1 MNRYSEEL
9 NEFIEKL
16 KESNKAIVVEGEKDK
31 KALENLGI
39 KKIITLNKG
48 PLFKIAENISK
59 EHKDIIILTDLDKKG
74 KQLYGKLNSSLQ
86 RLGLRV
92 DNSFRNF
99 LLKKTK
105 LRQIEGVT
113 NYLEKIEN
121 QLSGLFVDN

>member
-1 MNRYSEEL
+1 MNKYSEEL

-16 KESNKAIVVEGEKDK
+16 KETNKAIVVEGEKDK

-39 KKIITLNKG
+39 KKIITLNKE

-59 EHKDIIILTDLDKKG
+59 EHRDVIILTDLDKKG
-74 KQLYGKLNSSLQ
+74 KQLYGKLNSNLQ

-92 DNSFRNF
+92 DNRFRNF

-105 LRQIEGVT
+105 LRQIEGII
-113 NYLEKIEN
+113 NYLEKIKN
-121 QLSGLFVDN
+121 QQP

>member
-1 MNRYSEEL
+1 MDKYSEEL
-9 NEFIEKL
+9 NSFIEKL

-31 KALENLGI
+31 KALEQLGI

-59 EHKDIIILTDLDKKG
+59 EHKDVIILTDLDKKG
-74 KQLYGKLNSSLQ
+74 KQLYGRLNSSLQ

-105 LRQIEGVT
+105 LSQIEGINT
-113 NYLEKIEN
+113 YLNKR
-121 QLSGLFVDN
+121 V

>member
-1 MNRYSEEL
+1 MNKHSEEL
-9 NEFIEKL
+9 SSFIEKL
-16 KESNKAIVVEGEKDK
+16 KESNKLIIVEGEKDK

-39 KKIITLNKG
+39 KKIITLNNE

-59 EHKDIIILTDLDKKG
+59 EHKDVIILTDLDKKG

-92 DNSFRNF
+92 DNNFRNF

-105 LRQIEGVT
+105 LRQIEGFT
-113 NYLEKIEN
+113 SYIEKTKN
-121 QLSGLFVDN
+121 QQP

>member
-9 NEFIEKL
+9 NSFIEKL
-16 KESNKAIVVEGEKDK
+16 KESNKLIIVEGEKDK

-39 KKIITLNKG
+39 KKIITLNKE
-48 PLFKIAENISK
+48 PLFKIAEDISK
-59 EHKDIIILTDLDKKG
+59 EHKDVIILTDLDKKG

-92 DNSFRNF
+92 DNRFRNF

-105 LRQIEGVT
+105 LRQIEGII
-113 NYLEKIEN
+113 NYLEKIKN
-121 QLSGLFVDN
+121 QQP

>member
-1 MNRYSEEL
+1 MKYSEEL

-16 KESNKAIVVEGEKDK
+16 KESNKLIIVEGEKDR
-31 KALENLGI
+31 KALEQLGI
-39 KKIITLNKG
+39 KKIITLNKE
-48 PLFKIAENISK
+48 PLFKIVENISK
-59 EHKDIIILTDLDKKG
+59 EHKEVIILTDLDKKG

-105 LRQIEGVT
+105 LRQIEGII
-113 NYLEKIEN
+113 NYLEKIKN
-121 QLSGLFVDN
+121 Q

>member
-1 MNRYSEEL
+1 MKYSEEL

-16 KESNKAIVVEGEKDK
+16 KESNKLIIVEGEKDR
-31 KALENLGI
+31 KALEQLGI
-39 KKIITLNKG
+39 NNIITLNKE

-59 EHKDIIILTDLDKKG
+59 EHKEVIILTDLDKKG

-105 LRQIEGVT
+105 LRQIEGIT
-113 NYLEKIEN
+113 NYLKKIKN
-121 QLSGLFVDN
+121 Q

>member
-1 MNRYSEEL
+1 MNKYSEEL

-16 KESNKAIVVEGEKDK
+16 KESNKLIIVEGNNDK
-31 KALENLGI
+31 KALEQLGI
-39 KKIITLNKG
+39 NKIVTLNKE

-59 EHKDIIILTDLDKKG
+59 EHKDVIILIDLDKKG

-105 LRQIEGVT
+105 LRQIEGLT
-113 NYLEKIEN
+113 SYIEKTKN
-121 QLSGLFVDN
+121 QQP

>member
-1 MNRYSEEL
+1 MKYSEEL

-16 KESNKAIVVEGEKDK
+16 KESNKLIIVEGEKDR
-31 KALENLGI
+31 KALEQLGI
-39 KKIITLNKG
+39 NNIITLNKE

-59 EHKDIIILTDLDKKG
+59 EHKEVIILTDLDKKG

-105 LRQIEGVT
+105 LRQIEGII
-113 NYLEKIEN
+113 NYLEKIKN
-121 QLSGLFVDN
+121 QQP

>member
-1 MNRYSEEL
+1 MNKYSEEL
-9 NEFIEKL
+9 ISFIEKL
-16 KESNKAIVVEGEKDK
+16 KESNKLIIVEGEKDK
-31 KALENLGI
+31 KALETLGI
-39 KKIITLNKG
+39 KKIITLNKE

-59 EHKDIIILTDLDKKG
+59 EHRDVIILTDLDKKG

-105 LRQIEGVT
+105 LRQIEGIIS
-113 NYLEKIEN
+113 YLEKIKN
-121 QLSGLFVDN
+121 Q

>member
-1 MNRYSEEL
+1 MNKYSKEL

-16 KESNKAIVVEGEKDK
+16 KESNKLIIVEGKKDR
-31 KALENLGI
+31 KALEQLGI
-39 KKIITLNKG
+39 KKIITLNKE

-59 EHKDIIILTDLDKKG
+59 EHKDIIILTDLDKEG
-74 KQLYGKLNSSLQ
+74 KQLYDKLNSSLQ

-105 LRQIEGVT
+105 LRQIEGIT
-113 NYLEKIEN
+113 SYLKKVEN
-121 QLSGLFVDN
+121 QQP

>member
-1 MNRYSEEL
+1 MKYSEEL

-16 KESNKAIVVEGEKDK
+16 KESNKLIIVEGEKDR
-31 KALENLGI
+31 KALEQLGI
-39 KKIITLNKG
+39 NNIITLNKE

-59 EHKDIIILTDLDKKG
+59 EHRDVIILTDLDKKG

-105 LRQIEGVT
+105 LRQIEGLT
-113 NYLEKIEN
+113 SYIEKTKN
-121 QLSGLFVDN
+121 QQP

>member
-1 MNRYSEEL
+1 MNKYSEKL

-16 KESNKAIVVEGEKDK
+16 KESNKLVIVEGNKDK
-31 KALENLGI
+31 KALEQLGI
-39 KKIITLNKG
+39 NKIVTLNKG

-59 EHKDIIILTDLDKKG
+59 EHKDVIILTDLDKKG
-74 KQLYGKLNSSLQ
+74 KQLYGRLNSSLQ

-105 LRQIEGVT
+105 LRQIEGIIS
-113 NYLEKIEN
+113 YLEKIKN
-121 QLSGLFVDN
+121 Q

>member
-1 MNRYSEEL
+1 MNKYSKEL
-9 NEFIEKL
+9 KEFIEKL
-16 KESNKAIVVEGEKDK
+16 KESNKLVIVEGKKDR
-31 KALENLGI
+31 KALEQLGI
-39 KKIITLNKG
+39 KKIITLNKE

-105 LRQIEGVT
+105 LRQIEGIIS
-113 NYLEKIEN
+113 YMEKTKN
-121 QLSGLFVDN
+121 QGF